1 MEIKKMFA
9 KSIERDIKGVI
20 KIGNENDDIHQE
32 LDEYVV
38 TNELEKHIGDFFS
51 SYKKGVNGH
60 TDEVGVWISGFFGSG
75 KSHFLK
81 ILSYLTG
88 NASVMGQKAITYF
101 DDKIQHTGILDDMK
115 LAGETTKDI
124 ILFDIDAK
132 SESDAKN
139 DKNAIVKVMNKAFN
153 EMQGFCGAIPWIAD
167 IERQM
172 LKRNEYDSFKETFK
186 EISGNEWIETREDF
200 YYEEDAIIK
209 ALSTTTKMSEDA
221 ARNWFERAESEY
233 TISIDRFA
241 QRVSDYIAAKGGN
254 HHVLFFIDEIG
265 QYIGEDSQ
273 LMLNLQTIIHEF
285 GLKCKGKA
293 WVIVTS
299 QEDYD
304 SFMAVKGNDFSKIQG
319 RFDTKLSLSSA
330 YVDEVI
336 TKRLLLKNMYA
347 QDMLTLMYQQKSS
360 TINNLLTFSEQT
372 ATMRKYGSEQEF
384 VDVYPFIPYQFNLLQ
399 RAITEIA
406 NHSNT
411 SKHQSRGERS
421 LLSSFQEAAL
431 QYAGEDE
438 GTLVPFSTFYRPME
452 SFLES
457 SVRTVIIHASKNEH
471 LTVYDVEVLKLLFLM
486 KYVKE
491 VPSTLENIATLMVD
505 HIDVDKIELKK
516 KIEKSLL
523 RLAKET
529 LIQKNGFEY
538 IFLTNDEQDVDREI
552 KNIHIGTAE
561 VIQKIGEV
569 LFGNIYTDKKY
580 RHSQKDHFDF
590 NELIDDRPIG
600 SQSHD
605 IGLRIVTPY
614 FNVGTDLDSAELRSI
629 SMRETNVIVH
639 LPSDTSYL
647 EEMEEVL
654 KIQSYLNIK
663 SGVSLSQ
670 VIEDIKVRKSREVTE
685 RKSRVQTFLTEAL
698 KSADIYAN
706 AQQLSINAK
715 NPVERINEAF
725 KMLINALY
733 HKLPYMT
740 HHIESTKQLQEL
752 LEQPSI
758 QMAMLGELEENQLA
772 LQELDTYIE
781 RLSSRNQPPT
791 VKNMTTHFSKQPYGW
806 NEIDTTGLLIRL
818 YKTQQVKL
826 LLNNSYLQPEDKEM
840 LSYLT
845 KRDYVDR
852 VVVQKRERI
861 SSLIIKGVMD
871 LSRDLFNVTALPQD
885 EDSLMETFIH
895 LLKKEKEHIGTLIAH
910 YAHRNYPGEEV
921 LIDGEKHI
929 KELLEIRDTATF
941 YAKVRELRNELKAY
955 ATNVEEVKNFFDNQR
970 SIYDRALDKLMLFE
984 GNATYV
990 NDEELLKTV
999 DQMKKV
1005 IRHREP
1011 YDTIQQL
1018 PDLYQSFDDRFVD
1031 LLKEECKPIK
1041 TSIEEDQHVVI
1052 EELELHPNVKSI
1064 FVENVRDQFL
1074 SLKDRLESVNNF
1086 YEAIAMQTES
1096 DRLKVRFMHAIQQKL
1111 AELSAV
1117 PVQIEPEDD
1126 SAEPVQPTKPAK
1138 KTKTIS
1144 KMTMLRGTTK
1154 IESHEDI
1161 DKFLQD
1167 LRAKLEAEFDEDT
1180 IITLV

>member
-1 MEIKKMFA
+1 MFA
-9 KSIERDIKGVI
+9 KRIDRDIKGVI
-20 KIGNENDDIHQE
+20 KIGNEDEDIHEE

-38 TNELEKHIGDFFS
+38 TNELEKHIGNFFS
-51 SYKKGVNGH
+51 SYKKGINGQ
-60 TDEVGVWISGFFGSG
+60 TDEIGIWISGFFGSG

-81 ILSYLTG
+81 ILSYLTD
-88 NASVMGQKAITYF
+88 NATVKDQKAIAYF
-101 DDKIQHTGILDDMK
+101 DDKIQNRSILEDLK
-115 LAGETTKDI
+115 LAGEIKKDI

-172 LKRNEYDSFKETFK
+172 VKSNEYSDFKKMFK
-186 EISGNEWIETREDF
+186 VISGNEWIEAREDF
-200 YYEEDAIIK
+200 YYEEDAIIE
-209 ALSTTTKMSEDA
+209 ALSKTTKMSEDA
-221 ARNWFERAESEY
+221 ARNWFERAENDY
-233 TISIDRFA
+233 TISIERFA
-241 QRVSDYIAAKGGN
+241 QRVSDYIDTKGKN
-254 HHVLFFIDEIG
+254 HHVLFFIDEVG

-273 LMLNLQTIIHEF
+273 LMLNLQTIVHEF

-336 TKRLLLKNMYA
+336 TKRLLLKNTYA
-347 QDMLTLMYQQKSS
+347 QDTLAHIYQQKSS
-360 TINNLLTFSEQT
+360 TLNNLLTFSEQT
-372 ATMRKYGSEQEF
+372 AAMKKYGSEQEF
-384 VDVYPFIPYQFNLLQ
+384 VNVYPFIPYQFNLLQ

-406 NHSNT
+406 NHSNA

-438 GTLVPFSTFYRPME
+438 GALVPFSTFYRPME

-471 LTVYDVEVLKLLFLM
+471 LTAYDVEVLKLLFLM

-491 VPSTLENIATLMVD
+491 MPSTLENIATLMVD
-505 HIDVDKIELKK
+505 HIDVDKIELKRK
-516 KIEKSLL
+516 LEKSLL
-523 RLAKET
+523 HLAKET

-538 IFLTNDEQDVDREI
+538 IFLTNDEQDVNREI
-552 KNIHIGTAE
+552 KNIRIDTAE
-561 VIQKIGEV
+561 VIQKIGEE
-569 LFGNIYTDKKY
+569 LYGNIYPDNKY
-580 RHSQKDHFDF
+580 RHSSKDHFDF
-590 NELIDDRPIG
+590 NKIIDDRLIG

-605 IGLRIVTPY
+605 IGLRILTPY
-614 FNVGTDLDSAELRSI
+614 FDVGADSSSAELRAI
-629 SMRETNVIVH
+629 SMREMNVIVH

-647 EEMEEVL
+647 EEMEEIL
-654 KIQSYLNIK
+654 KIQAYLNLK
-663 SGVSLSQ
+663 SGMSLSQ

-685 RKSRVQTFLTEAL
+685 RKSRVKTFLTEAL

-706 AQQLSINAK
+706 AQHLSINAK
-715 NPVERINEAF
+715 NPIERINEAF

-733 HKLPYMT
+733 HKLPYIT
-740 HHIESTKQLQEL
+740 HPIESTKQLQEL
-752 LEQPSI
+752 LEQLSVQSMMP
-758 QMAMLGELEENQLA
+758 GELEENQLA
-772 LQELDTYIE
+772 LQELDAYIE

-791 VKNMTTHFSKQPYGW
+791 VKSVTAHFLKQPYGW
-806 NEIDTTGLLIRL
+806 NEIDTTRLLIQL
-818 YKTQQVKL
+818 FKSQQVKL
-826 LLNNSYLQPEDKEM
+826 LLNNAYLQPEDKEI

-852 VVVQKRERI
+852 VIVQKRERI
-861 SSLIIKGVMD
+861 SPLLLKGVMD
-871 LSRDLFNVTALPQD
+871 LSRELFNVTALPQD
-885 EDSLMETFIH
+885 EDKLMEALVG
-895 LLKKEKEHIGTLIAH
+895 LLGKEREYIRTLIAH

-921 LIDGEKHI
+921 LVDGEKRI
-929 KELLEIRDTATF
+929 GELLGIRDTATF

-955 ATNVEEVKNFFDNQR
+955 ANNVDEVKNFFGNQR
-970 SIYDRALDKLMLFE
+970 VIYDRALDKLTLFE

-990 NDEELLKTV
+990 NDEELLETV
-999 DQMKKV
+999 DTMKKI
-1005 IRHREP
+1005 IRHNEP
-1011 YDTIQQL
+1011 YDRIQQL
-1018 PDLYQSFDDRFVD
+1018 PDLYQSFDNRFVE
-1031 LLKEECKPIK
+1031 LLKDECKPIK
-1041 TSIEEDQHVVI
+1041 ASIEEDHQVVMS
-1052 EELELHPNVKSI
+1052 ELESHPDVTSTI
-1064 FVENVRDQFL
+1064 AANVRDQFL
-1074 SLKDRLESVNNF
+1074 SLKSRLESVNNF

-1096 DRLKVRFMHAIQQKL
+1096 DRLKVRFMQAIQR
-1111 AELSAV
+1111 ELTEFNAPPDQTETQDESTEI
-1117 PVQIEPEDD
+1117 VQI
-1126 SAEPVQPTKPAK
+1126 AKFVK

-1144 KMTMLRGTTK
+1144 KMAMLRGTTR

-1167 LRAKLEAEFDEDT
+1167 LRLKLEAELDGNT